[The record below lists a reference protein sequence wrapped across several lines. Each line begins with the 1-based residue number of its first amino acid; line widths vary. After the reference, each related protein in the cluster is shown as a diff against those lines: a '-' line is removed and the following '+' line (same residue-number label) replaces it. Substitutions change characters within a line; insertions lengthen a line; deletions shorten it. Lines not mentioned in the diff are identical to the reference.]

1 MKEDLLYYIWAFQQF
16 KPKKLKTA
24 NGMPI
29 KIVNKGTRNNHAGP
43 DFLEATLCLNGKV
56 HRGSIEM
63 HVKSSDWYAHAHQ
76 KDPAYKNVILHV
88 VWEHNKLVQVD
99 NRVVPTLVLSGY
111 VASSLLGRYQMLMEA
126 QHPIACRA
134 QLPLITQAQ
143 WQKVAKRALVQK
155 LNSRYNKIA
164 GWLARYN
171 NDSEEATY
179 RALAYNFGFNV
190 NSTPFLA
197 LSEKVPLKLVYKY
210 NNDLLCLEALFFGQA
225 GFLSEVPRKCA
236 YLSLLVARYT
246 YLKKRHK
253 LPTPLARSSWHFFRL
268 RPANFPT
275 IRIAQFAA
283 FLHKKTSLFHTMM
296 HYPYQKSY
304 KDMTLKQS
312 AYWQKHYLIGK
323 QAQQPIPG
331 LGKSSLHNILINTTV
346 PLLVAYGKIRGDVV
360 YIRKAMAL
368 LRQLPPERNKLT
380 KQWEALGISMKN
392 ALETQGGIAL
402 LKQLCASKKCLSCG
416 IGQTIIAGDDL
427 SKVKPV
433 PKPCAT
439 TSSLPALPTYK
450 HMPVKISKLEQKV
463 QALLKTFHYTGTC
476 QLSLKR

>member
-16 KPKKLKTA
+16 ERKKLKTA
-24 NGMPI
+24 NGLSI
-29 KIVNKGTRNNHAGP
+29 KIVNKGKRNHHAGP
-43 DFLEATLCLNGKV
+43 DFLEATLCLDGQE
-56 HRGSIEM
+56 HRGPIEM

-76 KDPAYKNVILHV
+76 KDTAYKEVILHV
-88 VWEHNKLVQVD
+88 VWEHNKLVQVND
-99 NRVVPTLVLSGY
+99 RVVPTLVLSDY
-111 VASSLLGRYQMLMEA
+111 VASSLLDRYQMLMEA

-134 QLPLITQAQ
+134 QLPLITEAQ
-143 WQKVAKRALVQK
+143 WQKMAKKALVQK

-164 GWLARYN
+164 EWLADAN
-171 NDSEEATY
+171 NDSEETTY

-225 GFLSEVPRKCA
+225 GFLSEVPNKCT
-236 YLSLLVARYT
+236 YLSLLVERYA

-253 LPTPLARSSWHFFRL
+253 LPAPLAQSAWHFFRL

-275 IRIAQFAA
+275 VRIAQFAA

-296 HYPYQKSY
+296 HYTYQKSY
-304 KDMTLKQS
+304 KGMTLKQS
-312 AYWQKHYLIGK
+312 AYWQRHYLIGK
-323 QAQQPIPG
+323 RAQQPIAG
-331 LGKSSLHNILINTTV
+331 LGTSSMHNLLINTTV

-380 KQWEALGISMKN
+380 KQWEGLGIVMKN

-402 LKQLCASKKCLSCG
+402 LKHFCAPKKCLSCG
-416 IGQTIIAGDDL
+416 IGQTIIAGEDV
-427 SKVKPV
+427 SKATSV
-433 PKPCAT
+433 PKGCMTSARAT
-439 TSSLPALPTYK
+439 APAAKP
-450 HMPVKISKLEQKV
+450 MPKKISKLVQKV
-463 QALLKTFHYTGTC
+463 QALRRACRYTHIY
-476 QLSLKR
+476 QLPLKR

>member
-1 MKEDLLYYIWAFQQF
+1 MKEDLLYYIWEFQQF

-24 NGMPI
+24 NGLPI
-29 KIVNKGTRNNHAGP
+29 KVVKRGTRNKHAGP
-43 DFLEATLCLNGKV
+43 DFLEATLCLNGKE
-56 HRGSIEM
+56 HRGPIEM

-76 KDPAYKNVILHV
+76 KDPAYQDVILHV
-88 VWEHNKLVQVD
+88 VWEHNKLVQVND
-99 NRVVPTLVLSGY
+99 RVIPTLVLSDY
-111 VASSLLGRYQMLMEA
+111 VASSLLERYQMLMEE

-134 QLPLITQAQ
+134 QLPLIAQAQ

-171 NDSEEATY
+171 NDSEETTY
-179 RALAYNFGFNV
+179 RALAYNFGFSV

-225 GFLSEVPRKCA
+225 GFLSAIPKQCP
-236 YLSLLVARYT
+236 YLARLVACYR
-246 YLKKRHK
+246 YLKKRYK
-253 LPTPLARSSWHFFRL
+253 LPAPLARSAWHFFRL

-283 FLHKKTSLFHTMM
+283 FLYKKTSLFHTMM
-296 HYPYQKSY
+296 HYTY

-312 AYWQKHYLIGK
+312 AYWQTHYLIGK
-323 QAQQPIPG
+323 QARQPIPG
-331 LGKSSLHNILINTTV
+331 LGTSSMHNILINTTV

-360 YIRKAMAL
+360 YIKKALAL

-402 LKQLCASKKCLSCG
+402 LKQLCASKQCLSCG
-416 IGQTIIAGDDL
+416 IGQTIIAGDEL
-427 SKVKPV
+427 PKAKPA
-433 PKPCAT
+433 PKLCA
-439 TSSLPALPTYK
+439 TSSLPTLSAYK

-476 QLSLKR
+476 QLSLKG